1 MKGVVDLFLG
11 FNEDAQKML
20 LLSLKE
26 KNKLNDTYISSEHIL
41 LALLTMTNNSVCKI
55 FNEYGIYYN
64 NISKM
69 LGKKDST
76 NKNNLYVFSPL
87 INNIFINLLNSKKED
102 IYVNDIIVEILS
114 SSNSRVIYLLKKMNV
129 NIGDLIKKIKIS
141 NKFKKKNNKSI
152 LKELGVNLNEIDTFS
167 VIEREE
173 EITNIMEI
181 LCCKNK
187 NNPVLLGDAGVG
199 KTAVVE
205 EVAKRIANGLVPRQL
220 LNKKIYSISMASL
233 VAGTKYRGEFE
244 EKINKL
250 IDEVENDEDIILFI
264 DEIHTLVG
272 AGGADGAIDASNI
285 LKPVLARGKIK
296 LIGATTKDE
305 YDKYIL
311 NDKALSRRF
320 KVVMIEEPS
329 ENKTRKILMSLKEK
343 YESYHNVSITNN
355 LIDKIIYFCNQYLTD
370 KKYPDKA
377 IDILDEVCVSALFDC
392 DNNKIFNLDREK
404 QEIIRL
410 KNSSLLLNDY
420 ENAIKYSKEENKIN
434 NLISKYN
441 KKSFKNNNKIVVAEK
456 HLLKIMERKTN
467 LPFYS
472 ISYNNKY
479 LNEKYIEF
487 KDKTFLD
494 EKIYK
499 NILDITSKIYFNLIN
514 NKLYNEIYFYLNIDD
529 SLINQYISIFF
540 PNINIVNLDINNYH
554 YIDDLLCDSFLNK
567 IDKYNFYILNI
578 SNYDRCDKSIKNF
591 FEQLKKDGYYID
603 KNNKK
608 YLFNRGLFIY
618 SDKLSLNSIGFNDS
632 ICLYNENSI
641 VISSY
646 SKNKIKDKV
655 MEICKKK
662 NISYTNSILKEIIQ
676 NIDKENKID
685 NLEFYINKL
694 VRTIPLKSNKIGV

>member
-1 MKGVVDLFLG
+1 MFLG

-264 DEIHTLVG
+264 DDIHTLVG

-479 LNEKYIEF
+479 LNEK
-487 KDKTFLD
+487 
-494 EKIYK
+494 
-499 NILDITSKIYFNLIN
+499 
-514 NKLYNEIYFYLNIDD
+514 
-529 SLINQYISIFF
+529 
-540 PNINIVNLDINNYH
+540 
-554 YIDDLLCDSFLNK
+554 
-567 IDKYNFYILNI
+567 
-578 SNYDRCDKSIKNF
+578 
-591 FEQLKKDGYYID
+591 
-603 KNNKK
+603 
-608 YLFNRGLFIY
+608 
-618 SDKLSLNSIGFNDS
+618 
-632 ICLYNENSI
+632 
-641 VISSY
+641 
-646 SKNKIKDKV
+646 
-655 MEICKKK
+655 
-662 NISYTNSILKEIIQ
+662 
-676 NIDKENKID
+676 
-685 NLEFYINKL
+685 
-694 VRTIPLKSNKIGV
+694 